1 MTQSRSRIGTLRIAM
16 QITKIKVNNFKSL
29 VDFEID
35 LAKFNCI
42 VGLNGSGKST
52 FLQFMSF
59 LSQLM
64 RGDIGNWL
72 KIREWETTD
81 CISWWTTNTTISFSV
96 NFIDNN
102 SQPGYWSVAYDCVSL
117 YCVKEEIVFNGKTFI
132 VDNTSEEEIGNY
144 KFYVADNNSTFETGT
159 IAFQYE
165 GSILSVFKEKKIT
178 DVLEAIKIIIRD
190 IESCDLLAPTF
201 LRKGSS
207 VEKSDNIG
215 LCGEKLAAFL
225 WTIGKDKRDELLIKL
240 RALFPQVRKIEVHD
254 NDSFQSSLGI
264 PTNLPGKELSIIEIY
279 NKNKFGT
286 KPSIIYANQ
295 INDGFLRL
303 VAFLAQKETQSSF
316 LLFDE
321 IENGINQELVEYL
334 LKELVEAR
342 QQIVVTTH
350 SPLFLN
356 YLDDELARDSVH
368 YFYKT
373 SEGFTRCK
381 KFFSLPS
388 TSEKLGTLGPGEAI
402 ADTNLYRLNEEIE
415 RLDLNKGK
423 ED

>member
-1 MTQSRSRIGTLRIAM
+1 MR
-16 QITKIKVNNFKSL
+16 ITKIKVNNFKSL

-52 FLQFMSF
+52 FLQFVSF

-64 RGDIGNWL
+64 KGDIKNWL
-72 KIREWETTD
+72 RIREWETLD
-81 CISWWTTNTTISFSV
+81 CISQWTTETTIDFCV
-96 NFIDNN
+96 NFVGDNN
-102 SQPGYWSVAYDCVSL
+102 QSGHWSATYHCISL
-117 YCVKEEIVFNGKTFI
+117 YCIREEIVFNEKKLVVEN
-132 VDNTSEEEIGNY
+132 VDEKETGHY
-144 KFYVADNNSTFETGT
+144 KFDTAKNSIAFENGI

-165 GSILSVFKEKKIT
+165 GSILSVFKAKRIV
-178 DVLEAIKIIIRD
+178 DAFGAIKNFIST
-190 IESCDLLAPTF
+190 IESCDLLAPIF

-215 LCGEKLAAFL
+215 LSGENLAAFL
-225 WTIGKDKRDELLIKL
+225 WSIGDKKREALTEKL
-240 RALFPQVRKIEVHD
+240 RILFPQLRKIEVQD
-254 NDSFQSSLGI
+254 NDTFQYVHGI
-264 PTNLPGKELSIIEIY
+264 PKNLPGKELAVIEIY
-279 NKNKFGT
+279 NKTNFGT
-286 KPSIIYANQ
+286 KPSLIYANQ

-303 VAFLAQKETQSSF
+303 VAFLSQMETQSSF

-321 IENGINQELVEYL
+321 IENGINQELVEFL
-334 LKELVEAR
+334 LKELVGAK

-356 YLDDELARDSVH
+356 YLDDDLARDSVQ

-373 SEGFTRCK
+373 PEGFTRCR

-388 TSEKLGTLGPGEAI
+388 TSKKLGALGPGEAI

-415 RLDLNKGK
+415 QLDLRAAKK

>member
-1 MTQSRSRIGTLRIAM
+1 M

-52 FLQFMSF
+52 FLQFMSL

-64 RGDIGNWL
+64 KGDIGHWL
-72 KIREWETTD
+72 KTREWDSID
-81 CISWWTTNTTISFSV
+81 CKSWWSTNTTILFSV
-96 NFIDNN
+96 EFIDDN
-102 SQPGYWSVAYDCVSL
+102 SLHGYWSATYDCGSL
-117 YCVKEEIVFNGKTFI
+117 YCVKEEIVFNGKKLI
-132 VDNTSEEEIGNY
+132 VDNADVEEVGSY
-144 KFYVADNNSTFETGT
+144 KFSMSNNDSTFETG
-159 IAFQYE
+159 IIPFQYE
-165 GSILSVFKEKKIT
+165 GSILSVFKEKKIA
-178 DVLEAIKIIIRD
+178 DALGSIKISFSN
-190 IESCDLLAPTF
+190 IESCDLLTPFF

-207 VEKSDNIG
+207 AEKSDSIG
-215 LCGEKLAAFL
+215 LCGENLAAFL
-225 WTIGKDKRDELLIKL
+225 WNIGDEKREELLQKL
-240 RALFPQVRKIEVHD
+240 RKLFPQIRKIEVID
-254 NDSFQSSLGI
+254 NDSFQSAHGM
-264 PTNLPGKELSIIEIY
+264 PKNLPDKELSIIEIY
-279 NKNKFGT
+279 KKNEFRT
-286 KPSIIYANQ
+286 KPSMIYANQ

-303 VAFLAQKETQSSF
+303 IAFLAQKETKSSF

-321 IENGINQELVEYL
+321 IENGINQELVEFL

-356 YLDDELARDSVH
+356 YLNDDLARDSVH

-373 SEGFTRCK
+373 PEGFTRCK

-388 TSEKLGTLGPGEAI
+388 TSQKLGTLGPGEAI

-415 RLDLNKGK
+415 RLDCNTGK
-423 ED
+423 EG